1 MEASKYDAATL
12 TQQVQVIDG
21 VARLNQNGH
30 SRELAVKA
38 LPPKFVRWQLDY
50 KHSVYDAIERDEY
63 IAFNAGHLPVVG
75 TWQEDALVPNLAN
88 KGVGFTPK
96 DEHLEHYLGL
106 VEDAVEQIQA
116 LPPHATN
123 QTRELRINT
132 AREFYRHPEHIDWRR
147 LGLLE
152 IFEGGTFQNL
162 AANPVAS
169 VLWTGN
175 APVFV
180 SFQVDC
186 LVEIIT
192 PEDPRYRFSWA
203 MRRLFEYEPFH
214 VVQTM
219 YPYAYC
225 FWVVDYK
232 DKTPKRRYPGK
243 RSDNTVNEGG
253 GHIDKSKLPET
264 VLGKAGKGS

>member
-1 MEASKYDAATL
+1 MTPTLDTATL
-12 TQQVQVIDG
+12 TEQVQVVDG
-21 VARLNQNGH
+21 IARLNQNGQ
-30 SRELAVKA
+30 SRTFEVKE
-38 LPPKFVRWQLDY
+38 LPPKFVRWQRDY
-50 KHSVYDAIERDEY
+50 KHSIYDAIERDEY

-75 TWQEDALVPNLAN
+75 TWDSNALVPNLAN
-88 KGVGFTPK
+88 KGIGFTPK
-96 DEHLEHYLGL
+96 DEHLDHYLAL
-106 VEDAVEQIQA
+106 VEDAVEQISK

-132 AREFYRHPEHIDWRR
+132 AREFYKHPEHIDWRR

-152 IFEGGTFQNL
+152 IFEGSTFKNL
-162 AANPVAS
+162 TENPMAS

-192 PEDPRYRFSWA
+192 PGDPRYRFSWA
-203 MRRLFEYEPFH
+203 MRRLFEYEPVH
-214 VVQTM
+214 VVPTM

-225 FWVVDYK
+225 FWVIGYK

-243 RSDNTVNEGG
+243 RSDNTVNEANGTV
-253 GHIDKSKLPET
+253 DTSKLPEA
-264 VLGKAGKGS
+264 VLGRKKN

>member
-1 MEASKYDAATL
+1 MEADAKTL
-12 TQQVQVIDG
+12 TQQVQVLNG
-21 VARLNQNGH
+21 TARLNQNGR
-30 SRELAVKA
+30 SQTFDVKP
-38 LPPKFVRWQLDY
+38 LPEKFIRWQLDY
-50 KHSVYDAIERDEY
+50 KHSIYDAIERDEY

-75 TWQEDALVPNLAN
+75 TWETDSLVPNLAN

-96 DEHLEHYLGL
+96 DEHIEHYLAL
-106 VEDAVEQIQA
+106 VEDAVEQISQ
-116 LPPHATN
+116 LPPHAVN
-123 QTRELRINT
+123 ETRDLRINT
-132 AREFYRHPEHIDWRR
+132 AREFYNHPDHIDWRR

-152 IFEGGTFQNL
+152 IFEGSTFRNL
-162 AANPVAS
+162 CENPMAS

-180 SFQVDC
+180 SYQVDC
-186 LVEIIT
+186 VVEIIT
-192 PEDPRYRFSWA
+192 PDDPCYRFSWA

-243 RSDNTVNEGG
+243 RSDNTVNEGHG
-253 GHIDKSKLPET
+253 SIDKAKLPEV
-264 VLGKAGKGS
+264 VLGKNGKGK

>member
-1 MEASKYDAATL
+1 MTAVTGDKL
-12 TQQVQVIDG
+12 LQQVSIQGNKVRLAKDG
-21 VARLNQNGH
+21 QLQDFEIK
-30 SRELAVKA
+30 ELPK
-38 LPPKFVRWQLDY
+38 KFVRWQLDY

-63 IAFNAGHLPVVG
+63 IAFNAGHLPVVA
-75 TWQEDALVPNLAN
+75 TWQSDSIVPNLAN

-96 DEHLEHYLGL
+96 DEYLDHYLKL
-106 VEDAVEQIQA
+106 VEDAVEQISQ
-116 LPPHATN
+116 LPPHAVN
-123 QTRELRINT
+123 QTRDLRIRT
-132 AREFYRHPEHIDWRR
+132 AREFYNHPEHIDWCR

-152 IFEGGTFQNL
+152 IFEGSTFKNL
-162 AANPVAS
+162 TENPVAS

-175 APVFV
+175 APIFV

-186 LVEIIT
+186 VVEIIP

-219 YPYAYC
+219 YPYSYC
-225 FWVVDYK
+225 FWVIDYK

-243 RSDNTVNEGG
+243 RSDNTVNEGNG
-253 GHIDKSKLPET
+253 KIDPSS
-264 VLGKAGKGS
+264 VKG

>member
-1 MEASKYDAATL
+1 MDAETL
-12 TQQVQVIDG
+12 TQQVQFRNGI
-21 VARLNQNGH
+21 ARLNRNG
-30 SRELAVKA
+30 SSKQFDVKEL
-38 LPPKFVRWQLDY
+38 PEQFVRWQLDY
-50 KHSVYDAIERDEY
+50 KHSIYDAIERDEY

-75 TWQEDALVPNLAN
+75 TWTDESIVPNLAN

-96 DEHLEHYLGL
+96 DEHMDHYLKL
-106 VEDAVEQIQA
+106 VEDAVEEIAA
-116 LPPHATN
+116 LPPHAVN
-123 QTRELRINT
+123 ETRDLRIKT
-132 AREFYRHPEHIDWRR
+132 AREFYAHPEHIDWRR

-152 IFEGGTFQNL
+152 IFEGGTFKNL
-162 AANPVAS
+162 SENPFAS

-186 LVEIIT
+186 IVEIIT
-192 PEDPRYRFSWA
+192 PDDPRYRFSWA

-225 FWVVDYK
+225 FWVFDYK
-232 DKTPKRRYPGK
+232 NKTPKRRYPGK
-243 RSDNTVNEGG
+243 RSDNTVNEGHG
-253 GHIDKSKLPET
+253 KIDAETLKNMKS
-264 VLGKAGKGS
+264 VKGPGVG

>member
-1 MEASKYDAATL
+1 MNLPDAKEL
-12 TQQVQVIDG
+12 IQQVQVSDN
-21 VARLNQNGH
+21 VATLNKGEINK
-30 SRELAVKA
+30 SFEIEEL
-38 LPPKFVRWQLDY
+38 PDKFVRWQLDY
-50 KHSVYDAIERDEY
+50 KHSIYDAIEKDEY

-75 TWQEDALVPNLAN
+75 TWDENSIVPNLAN

-96 DEHLEHYLGL
+96 DEHMDHYLNL
-106 VEDAVEQIQA
+106 VENAVEEIA
-116 LPPHATN
+116 KLPPHAVN
-123 QTRELRINT
+123 ETRDLRIKT
-132 AREFYRHPEHIDWRR
+132 AREFYNHPEHIEWRR

-152 IFEGGTFQNL
+152 IFEGSTFKNL
-162 AANPVAS
+162 VANPTAS

-175 APVFV
+175 APIFV

-225 FWVVDYK
+225 FWVIGSK
-232 DKTPKRRYPGK
+232 NKTPKRRYPGK
-243 RSDNTVNEGG
+243 RSDNTVNEGNG
-253 GHIDKSKLPET
+253 KIDNAK
-264 VLGKAGKGS
+264 